1 MPFATTDLDRDSVR
15 CAKRAPG
22 RGEAAT
28 QTRILVVGTDENAR
42 ESLAN
47 LLRGRGFATSTAPD
61 GESALVEARQAKP
74 DVVLTDLQMPRI
86 HGLDLCQR
94 LHEIDRDL
102 PVIVMTGPSDAQAVI
117 ESFRVGAEDCL
128 IKPLQHEAV
137 LLRVERA
144 IARRIARSETEGLYR
159 RLNERLVLSS
169 VREQAHA
176 EAEEQHRAQ
185 LSALLENLSEGVIIA
200 DPGGRV
206 LMLNRAGRAILAVGD
221 DAPGTIDSVYS
232 TEAHD
237 LEGRL
242 LSPEQ
247 RPLMRALRGEPVT
260 GHENLWGRPNGEQR
274 RIVSTGTSVR
284 DDDGKIA
291 LAIVVFRDVTDV
303 RRLERERDELE
314 AGVKRMADR
323 LASAVETIQDAIALF
338 DDDDR
343 LVLCNSVYRRL
354 LGESLAGPVVGRSYE
369 ELLDAW
375 IGDIDFSEEAAR
387 ARFRE
392 ERLGRRHHDQTTTID
407 VRMRDGRRLR
417 IIDRR
422 TAEGGTVKT
431 IWDLTEDV
439 QRADELREARATA
452 EASSTAKSDFL
463 SSMSHELRTPLN
475 AILGFAQLLH
485 RDRKEP
491 LSERHKDRVG
501 QILKGGEHL
510 LRLSDD
516 ILDLSRIEAGG
527 VSISPEPVSISEV
540 LDELIRTLEPMAEDQ
555 GIHVKVDALPPL
567 VPMVAADR
575 TRFAQILMNFGSN
588 AIKYNRPEGSVTI
601 TVSIPRPDRM
611 RVAVKDTGMGIPADK
626 QQKLFQP
633 FQRAGQE
640 LGPIQGTGIGLVITK
655 RLAELMGGEVGF
667 RSVTGE
673 GSEFWVDMPLH
684 STGTHSAPRPARWD
698 ADAQRGALQGRR
710 LVLYVE
716 DDPANVVFMKDLM
729 STLGNFDLVTAP
741 TAEMGIELARVR
753 RPDVVIMD
761 INLPGMSG
769 TEALHT
775 LRAAPGTKGIPV
787 IALTAAASERDKAR
801 GLQGGFYRY
810 LTKPVRVDEFV
821 TALEALFAPA
831 A

>member
-1 MPFATTDLDRDSVR
+1 M
-15 CAKRAPG
+15 
-22 RGEAAT
+22 
-28 QTRILVVGTDENAR
+28 QMRILVVGADENAC
-42 ESLAN
+42 ESLAS
-47 LLRGRGFATSTAPD
+47 LLRERGFATSTAAD
-61 GESALVEARQAKP
+61 GETALAEARHATP

-102 PVIVMTGPSDAQAVI
+102 PVIVMTGSSDAQAVI

-176 EAEEQHRAQ
+176 EAEEQQHGQ

-200 DPGGRV
+200 DPRGRV
-206 LMLNRAGRAILAVGD
+206 LLLNRAGRAILAVGD
-221 DAPGTIDSVYS
+221 ETPGTIDAVYS
-232 TEAHD
+232 TDAHD
-237 LEGRL
+237 LEQRL
-242 LSPEQ
+242 LAPEQ
-247 RPLMRALRGEPVT
+247 RPLMRALRGESVT
-260 GHENLWGRPNGEQR
+260 GHESLYRRPNGEQR
-274 RIVSTGTSVR
+274 RIVSTATSVR
-284 DDDGKIA
+284 DDDGKVA
-291 LAIVVFRDVTDV
+291 LAIVVFRDITDL

-314 AGVKRMADR
+314 AAAKRMADR
-323 LASAVETIQDAIALF
+323 LASAVDSIQDAFAVF

-343 LVLCNSVYRRL
+343 LVLCNGVYRRL
-354 LGESLAGPVVGRSYE
+354 LGDALAGSVVGMSYE

-375 IGDIDFSEEAAR
+375 IGDIDFSDDTAR

-392 ERLGRRHHDQTTTID
+392 ERLAGRHHDQTTTFD

-417 IIDRR
+417 IVDRR
-422 TAEGGTVKT
+422 TAEGGIVKT
-431 IWDLTEDV
+431 IWDLTE
-439 QRADELREARATA
+439 ELREARAAA
-452 EASSTAKSDFL
+452 EASSDAKSDFL

-475 AILGFAQLLH
+475 AILGFAQLLQ
-485 RDRKEP
+485 RDRKVP
-491 LSERHKDRVG
+491 LSERHKERVG
-501 QILKGGEHL
+501 QILNGGQHL
-510 LRLSDD
+510 LRLIDD

-555 GIHVKVDALPPL
+555 GIRVKVDALPPR
-567 VPMVAADR
+567 VPRVAADR

-588 AIKYNRPEGSVTI
+588 AIKYNRPAGNVTI
-601 TVSIPRPDRM
+601 TVSIPRPDRV
-611 RVAVKDTGMGIPADK
+611 RVAVKDTGMGIPADQ

-640 LGPIQGTGIGLVITK
+640 FGPIQGTGIGLVITK
-655 RLAELMGGEVGF
+655 RLAEFMGGEVGF
-667 RSVTGE
+667 RSVSGE
-673 GSEFWVDMPLH
+673 GSEFWVDMPVQ
-684 STGTHSAPRPARWD
+684 STGTHSAPPPALWA
-698 ADAQRGALQGRR
+698 ADAERVALQGRR

-716 DDPANVVFMKDLM
+716 DNPASVVFMKDLM
-729 STLGNFDLVTAP
+729 SSLENFDLVTAP
-741 TAEMGIELARVR
+741 TAEMGVELARGR

-769 TEALHT
+769 TEALHA
-775 LRAAPGTKGIPV
+775 LRAAPETKGIPV

-801 GLQGGFYRY
+801 GIQGGFYRY

-821 TALEALFAPA
+821 AALEALFAPA